1 MCAISP
7 ANRAAHASPY
17 DSTSGTVIAKDN
29 VLSSFRIT
37 WKLCLHELRKGNGMA
52 RKVRLLLFS
61 ALLIVLM
68 APSLH
73 AQATAA
79 GQNTSGMKAS
89 SSEGPALSSFLQSL
103 RTGVPVA
110 HSAMHRS
117 AAKSRRGRVIPSGL
131 PVKASCDQYTIDC
144 LDGTGDSCCGSYSSC
159 VSYCEEFC
167 NVDSC
172 S

>member
-1 MCAISP
+1 CAISP
-7 ANRAAHASPY
+7 ANSAAHASPY
-17 DSTSGTVIAKDN
+17 DSTSGTFIAKGN
-29 VLSSFRIT
+29 ALSSFRMT

-73 AQATAA
+73 AQTTAA

-89 SSEGPALSSFLQSL
+89 SSGPALSSFLQSL

-117 AAKSRRGRVIPSGL
+117 AAKSGRGRVIPSGL

-144 LDGTGDSCCGSYSSC
+144 LDGTGDS
-159 VSYCEEFC
+159 
-167 NVDSC
+167 
-172 S
+172 